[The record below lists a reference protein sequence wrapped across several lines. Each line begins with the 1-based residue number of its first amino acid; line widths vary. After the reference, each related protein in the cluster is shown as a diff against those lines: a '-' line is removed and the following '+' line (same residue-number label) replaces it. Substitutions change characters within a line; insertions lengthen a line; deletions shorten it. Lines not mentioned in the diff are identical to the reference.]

1 MPEVD
6 LSSTDVPDTSP
17 RLRGY
22 LAEPSTPGPWPGV
35 VLVHEAFGLDD
46 NMRRHAD
53 RLAGMGYAT
62 LAVDLYSDGGARRCL
77 VATYRSFLSGKGR
90 AFSDI
95 DAARQWLVDR
105 TDTTDKVGVIG
116 FCLGGG
122 FALLVAGRGG
132 YDAAGVNYGLI
143 PKDLDDVV
151 AASCPVVASYGSKDR
166 VVRDGPA
173 QLETALTAAGIEHE
187 VTVYDGAGHGFLNES
202 EGGPRAIQPVLRVTG
217 IGPDSKAA
225 SQAWERIGA
234 FFAEHLR

>member
-1 MPEVD
+1 MPDID
-6 LSSTDVPDTSP
+6 LSRTAVPDAS
-17 RLRGY
+17 RHLRGY
-22 LAEPSTPGPWPGV
+22 LAEPTSPGPWPGV
-35 VLVHEAFGLDD
+35 VLIHEAFGLDD

-53 RLAGMGYAT
+53 RLAEMGYAT

-77 VATYRSFLSGKGR
+77 VATCRAFLSGKGR

-105 TDTTDKVGVIG
+105 KITTGKVGVIG

-132 YDAAGVNYGLI
+132 YDAASVNYGLI

-151 AASCPVVASYGSKDR
+151 AASCPVVASYGTKDR
-166 VVRDGPA
+166 TVRNGAA
-173 QLETALTAAGIEHE
+173 QLETALTAAGVPHE
-187 VTVYDGAGHGFLNES
+187 ISEYDGAGHAFLNDAQ
-202 EGGPRAIQPVLRVTG
+202 GGPRVLQPVLRVAG
-217 IGPDSKAA
+217 IGPDPEAA
-225 SQAWERIGA
+225 PQAWRRIGA